1 MTLVIAALVALLGAT
16 VQSATGFGFAL
27 ILGPVLFAVLDR
39 ASALTTLLA
48 LGATLSVLVL
58 FGERRER
65 HIRWRELSALLAAA
79 TPGLILGV
87 LILGVVTKPVLQL
100 AVGIAVLGAVVL
112 QARQQRRATTGA
124 PAVSPGR
131 AVIAVGIVAGLL
143 TTTTG
148 TNGPPLVLWFQ
159 RRTTNSH
166 EVRDSITAG
175 SLALSILGA
184 STLAASGQGH
194 QDFKLRWMIFL
205 LIATA
210 VGHQLGRR
218 LFQRLGAD
226 QFRTTGL
233 ALSAIAGIASITA
246 ATAAR

>member
-1 MTLVIAALVALLGAT
+1 LIAA
-16 VQSATGFGFAL
+16 
-27 ILGPVLFAVLDR
+27 
-39 ASALTTLLA
+39 
-48 LGATLSVLVL
+48 
-58 FGERRER
+58 
-65 HIRWRELSALLAAA
+65 AA
-79 TPGLILGV
+79 PGLILGA
-87 LILGVVTKPVLQL
+87 LILGVITKPVLQL
-100 AVGIAVLGAVVL
+100 AVGLAVLGAVVL

-124 PAVSPGR
+124 PSDSPGR
-131 AVIAVGIVAGLL
+131 GVIAVGVVAGL

-159 RRTTNSH
+159 HRATNSH

-184 STLAASGQGH
+184 STLAVLGQGH
-194 QDFKLRWMIFL
+194 QDLKPRWMIFL

-210 VGHQLGRR
+210 AGHQLGRR
-218 LFQRLGAD
+218 LFQRLGAN
-226 QFRTTGL
+226 QFRTAGL